1 MLRCVAHN
9 VLQRARAPPAG
20 SQGEVQGHQV
30 SAGGKGGYRILAR
43 GGQDF
48 QEQKILTKGTK
59 NSRAKRVN
67 FRA

>member
-30 SAGGKGGYRILAR
+30 SAR
-43 GGQDF
+43 GQASTGQASTRPLS
-48 QEQKILTKGTK
+48 KC
-59 NSRAKRVN
+59 
-67 FRA
+67 